1 MKAYSFRNLILG
13 YTLTVAVILS
23 ILLYIFS
30 TLQSQEK
37 ELEHIRQTREA
48 MQVLGP
54 ALVNM
59 QELES
64 ALIETSNFPTKNI
77 GAFYQEALEALQK
90 DSLAIQRLDNAEEDE
105 AISANYKMLL
115 QLQNKTRQLAA
126 GFINRRGDALQSWID
141 SLTSGTRSFKS
152 IVSELENINRQGI
165 AESYDHT
172 LNLSRKAFAFVKAM
186 AAAVFVIL
194 TISFVLHYRDVK
206 KRRVAEAE
214 LRKLNAVLEKKVDE
228 KTVEISKN
236 QEKLNLIYNTTA
248 DIIFL
253 VTVKKEG
260 EYYFESANKA
270 FLSALGLTEAQLAG
284 KNIKEVVSGPSLALA
299 LEKYSEVIRTKK
311 PVSWE
316 QVSEYPSGKRFGII
330 TITPILDEKDE
341 CVMIAGIAH
350 DITERKK
357 AEQERI
363 EAESKFRTL
372 IEQSLVGTY
381 IIDQGRFLYV
391 NPRFAQIFGYTQD
404 ELIGEVPLKVIIE
417 EDRGMVTEN
426 VRARVAGE
434 KKSVHYEAGGL
445 KKNGDTIR
453 LEIFCSGSLHEGSTA
468 IIGTILDITER
479 KKAEEEIVKANERFN
494 LIAKATNDIVWDWDM
509 VHDRNW
515 GNDVFYRYYGME
527 AGSQSTNA
535 TFLEKVHPDDKERI
549 LANLQK
555 AIEAREEQI
564 IDEFRFRMP
573 DGTYRYFYD
582 RAYIIYNSEG
592 KPVRMLGSM
601 MDMTKIKEAEA
612 QKEKALY
619 LLNER
624 MKELTLLYK
633 VGQLLN
639 SETGEIDE
647 TLRKILL
654 LLPGG
659 WQYPEITAA
668 RVELGTKEVATSN
681 YAAGVASQSADI
693 TGPDGKTG
701 KIEIVYLEPRPDE
714 WEGPFMAEER
724 DLINMLANMINIYLA
739 RRYEADKLRKSEA
752 NLQTILDT
760 TDVIYVL
767 LDRSFRIISYNQR
780 FYDFSVKE
788 LNKVP
793 HDNDYLPGYFETTR
807 QPVLLESM
815 ERALHGRHSN
825 YETTYLKSRDNPH
838 WYHKRVFPISN
849 DKGEVLGLMLAISDI
864 TEKKRLE
871 QLMLDQKVQEQKRI
885 TRAVLKAEE
894 RERNKIGQELH
905 DNVNQILAGTKM
917 YLKMADKKEGNV
929 RTGIIQDSL
938 QLVDKAI
945 EEIRSLSKGQVTPL
959 KGVNLEELIY
969 SLVDKLHGRSPVSF
983 RVLYDVRSQV
993 IDDDIKLNVYRIV
1006 QEQINNILKHASAAS
1021 AIIRIK
1027 DDFEFLYV
1035 TIEDNGKGFDP
1046 LQKRTGIGI
1055 SNMIN
1060 RVESFNGEL
1069 DIETAPG
1076 KGCKLKIK
1084 IPY

>member
-1 MKAYSFRNLILG
+1 MRAYSFRNLILG
-13 YTLTVAVILS
+13 YTLTVAVILL
-23 ILLYIFS
+23 ILFYIFS

-37 ELEHIRQTREA
+37 ELHHIRQTREA

-54 ALVNM
+54 ALINI
-59 QELES
+59 QEFQSRLIEASTSPAKNIQTIYQGGLS
-64 ALIETSNFPTKNI
+64 ALREDSIAIEKLDKTGNDELTS
-77 GAFYQEALEALQK
+77 
-90 DSLAIQRLDNAEEDE
+90 S
-105 AISANYKMLL
+105 NY
-115 QLQNKTRQLAA
+115 RQL
-126 GFINRRGDALQSWID
+126 IRLQEKVKYYSGLVYTASNSSSFSTD
-141 SLTSGTRSFKS
+141 SLTFFVKSFKA
-152 IVSELENINRQGI
+152 IVNNLENKNRQAI
-165 AESYDHT
+165 TASYDHT
-172 LNLSRKAFAFVKAM
+172 VALTRKTFGFVKAI
-186 AAAVFVIL
+186 AGALFVIL
-194 TISFVLHYRDVK
+194 TVSFVLHYRDVK

-214 LRKLNAVLEKKVDE
+214 LRKLNEVLEKKIDE
-228 KTVEISKN
+228 KTTEIRKN
-236 QEKLNLIYNTTA
+236 EEKLNLIYNATT

-260 EYYFESANKA
+260 EYYFESVNKA
-270 FLSALGLTEAQLAG
+270 FLNALGLTKAQVEG
-284 KNIKEVVSGPSLALA
+284 KNLKEVIAGPSLALG
-299 LEKYSEVIRTKK
+299 LGKYSEVLRTKK

-316 QVSEYPSGKRFGII
+316 QVSEYPSGKKSGIV
-330 TITPILDEKDE
+330 TITPIMNENGE
-341 CVMIAGIAH
+341 CVMMAGIAH

-357 AEQERI
+357 AEQELI

-372 IEQSLVGTY
+372 IEQSLVGIY
-381 IIDQGRFLYV
+381 IIDQAKFVYV
-391 NPRFAQIFGYTQD
+391 NPRFAQIFGYTQE
-404 ELIGEVPLKVIIE
+404 ELIGDTPLKVIIDD
-417 EDRGMVTEN
+417 DRAMVAEN

-434 KKSVHYEAGGL
+434 KDSVHYEAGGL
-445 KKNGDTIR
+445 KKNGEAVR
-453 LEIFCSGSLHEGSTA
+453 LEIFCSGSLHKGSTA

-479 KKAEEEIVKANERFN
+479 KQAEEEIIKANERFN
-494 LIAKATNDIVWDWDM
+494 LIARATNDIVWDWDI
-509 VHDRNW
+509 VNDRNW
-515 GNDVFYRYYGME
+515 GNDVFYKYYGLE
-527 AGSQSTNA
+527 PGSESNNA
-535 TFLEKVHPDDKERI
+535 TFLEKVHPEDKERI
-549 LANLQK
+549 LGNLQK
-555 AIEAREEQI
+555 AIDTKEEQV

-573 DGTYRYFYD
+573 DGTYRHFYD
-582 RAYIIYNSEG
+582 RAYIIYNHDG

-601 MDMTKIKEAEA
+601 MDMTGIKEAEA

-639 SETGEIDE
+639 SETGNPDE
-647 TLRKILL
+647 TLQKILL

-659 WQYPEITAA
+659 WQYPEIAAA
-668 RVELGTKEVATSN
+668 RIVLDTKEFTTSN
-681 YAAGVASQSADI
+681 YAPGVASQSAEL

-701 KIEIVYLEPRPDE
+701 KIEIIYLEQRQGS
-714 WEGPFMAEER
+714 WEGPFLAEER

-739 RRYEADKLRKSEA
+739 RRYEADKLRNSEA
-752 NLQTILDT
+752 NLHTIFDT

-788 LNKVP
+788 LNKIP
-793 HDNDYLPGYFETTR
+793 GDNDYLPGYFEEAR
-807 QPVLLESM
+807 RPVLLDSM
-815 ERALHGRHSN
+815 ERALHGQHSN
-825 YETTYLKSRDNPH
+825 YEATYLKTHGNAS

-849 DKGEVLGLMLAISDI
+849 DKGEVLGLMLAITDI
-864 TEKKRLE
+864 TDKKRLE
-871 QLMLDQKVQEQKRI
+871 QLMLDQKVQEQKKI

-905 DNVNQILAGTKM
+905 DNVNQILAGTKI

-938 QLVDKAI
+938 ELVDKAI

-969 SLVDKLHGRSPVSF
+969 SLIDKLHGRSPVNF
-983 RVLYDVRSQV
+983 RVVYDVRSG
-993 IDDDIKLNVYRIV
+993 IIEDDIKLNVYRIV

-1021 AIIRIK
+1021 AIINIK
-1027 DDFEFLYV
+1027 DDFEFLYL
-1035 TIEDNGKGFDP
+1035 TIEDDGKGFDP
-1046 LQKRTGIGI
+1046 TQKRTGIGI

-1069 DIETAPG
+1069 EIETAPG
-1076 KGCKLKIK
+1076 NGCKLKIK